1 MSSDGLVSVV
11 IPTYYRNDGLR
22 RAIESALSQTYEP
35 VEVIVVDDSGERHA
49 EPVAREYDV
58 TYIAHEENQGGNPAR
73 STGIAAAD
81 GEYVQLLDDD
91 DWLLQEKL
99 ERQVPVLESD
109 PSVGVVYCGLREV
122 SGEPTLPDP
131 ENRGDVLEQALRFD
145 LHPCQTV
152 TMLFD
157 GDVLRDLCPLAAREA
172 ADDLGMKIRAAA
184 RTRFEFV
191 DEVLVVRGSS
201 DSHRAAKLEYSDEIW
216 NMIEEFDPLYDQFD
230 ESVRRDAIMLAYKSK
245 GYRLLGQRWWSVETI
260 VALAKALYYRRSV
273 DLGLIGA
280 LLSAMLGRPGYV
292 FARRTKEWLS
302 AGRTRSD

>member
-1 MSSDGLVSVV
+1 MNADGLVSVV

-22 RAIESALSQTYEP
+22 RAIESAFSQTYEP

-49 EPVAREYDV
+49 EPVAGEHDV
-58 TYIAHEENQGGNPAR
+58 TYIAHEENRGGNPAR
-73 STGIAAAD
+73 TTGIEAAR
-81 GEYVQLLDDD
+81 GEYIQLLDDD
-91 DWLLQEKL
+91 DWLLPEKL

-122 SGEPTLPDP
+122 SGEPTLPAP

-157 GDVLRDLCPLAAREA
+157 GDLLRDLSPLAVREA

-201 DSHRAAKLEYSDEIW
+201 DSHRAAKMEYSDEVW
-216 NMIEEFDPLYDQFD
+216 SMIEEFDHLYDRFD
-230 ESVRRDAIMLAYKSK
+230 ASVRRDAMVLGHKSR
-245 GYRLLGQRWWSVETI
+245 GYRLLGQHWWSVGAI
-260 VALAKALYYRRSV
+260 VAFAKALYYRRALDV
-273 DLGLIGA
+273 GLIAA
-280 LLSAMLGRPGYV
+280 LVSAVFGRPGYV
-292 FARRTKEWLS
+292 LAQRTKERLS
-302 AGRTRSD
+302 AGLTRLN

>member
-216 NMIEEFDPLYDQFD
+216 SMIEEFDHLYNRFD
-230 ESVRRDAIMLAYKSK
+230 ESVRRDAIVLAYKSK
-245 GYRLLGQRWWSVETI
+245 GYRLLGQRWWSVEAI

-302 AGRTRSD
+302 AGRT

>member
-216 NMIEEFDPLYDQFD
+216 NMIEEFDHLYDRFD
-230 ESVRRDAIMLAYKSK
+230 GNVRRDALVFGYKSK
-245 GYRLLGQRWWSVETI
+245 GYRLLGQRWWSVGAI
-260 VALAKALYYRRSV
+260 LAFSKALYYRRSV
-273 DLGLIGA
+273 DPRLIGA
-280 LLSAMLGRPGYV
+280 LLSAVFGRPGYV
-292 FARRTKEWLS
+292 VAREIKERLS
-302 AGRTRSD
+302 TRRQFN

>member
-216 NMIEEFDPLYDQFD
+216 NMIEEFDRLYDQFD

-245 GYRLLGQRWWSVETI
+245 GYRLLGQRWWSVEAI